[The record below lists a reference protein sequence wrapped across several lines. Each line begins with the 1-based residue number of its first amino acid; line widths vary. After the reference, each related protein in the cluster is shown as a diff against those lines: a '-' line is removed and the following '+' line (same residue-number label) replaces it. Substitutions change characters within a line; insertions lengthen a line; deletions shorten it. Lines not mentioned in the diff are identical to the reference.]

1 MIASLFALGVLF
13 LLCSLHP
20 FVTYPVR
27 VRPGTLSGIAEFP
40 EHETDGSEFEEGE
53 RGAVQ
58 VLPILG

>member
-1 MIASLFALGVLF
+1 MTHLLLVRFIGVPLFTSLTLML
-13 LLCSLHP
+13 
-20 FVTYPVR
+20 R